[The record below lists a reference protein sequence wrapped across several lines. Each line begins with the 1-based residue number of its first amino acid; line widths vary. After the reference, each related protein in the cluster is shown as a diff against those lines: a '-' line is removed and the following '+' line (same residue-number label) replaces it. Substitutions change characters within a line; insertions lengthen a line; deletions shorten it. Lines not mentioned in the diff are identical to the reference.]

1 MTQQTF
7 TANKRIESI
16 DILRGIAMVI
26 MALDHTRDYF
36 HISAN
41 IDDPLNLGT
50 TTPILFFT
58 RWITHFCAPV
68 FVFLSG
74 TSIYLQSLRKTKN
87 ELSAFLIKRGLWL
100 IAAEFIIIA
109 FAWTFNPFYNVIPF
123 QVIWTI
129 GISMV
134 ILGVAVR
141 LPFKAVLLIGLL
153 IVLGHNLLD
162 IPEAA
167 PGFNPGFLW
176 NILHFGHFVT
186 YEFAAK
192 HYALIVYPF
201 LPWTGLMMLGYCIG
215 MFFSNSYSMEQRQ
228 NILVRLGLVLILFFV
243 VVRFTN
249 TYGDPVPWTTQKNG
263 FYTFLSFIKV
273 EKYPASLLYMC
284 ITIGP
289 ALLLLAFMEKIKN
302 SFTDK
307 LVVFG
312 RTAFFYYILHI
323 YLIHLLAT
331 ILFFVKGK
339 HTVQFAIDSMQ
350 DLPFMFV
357 IPGEGIGLRLVY
369 LVWIVVIASLYPA
382 CKWYDR
388 YKTNHKEKWWLSYL

>member
-1 MTQQTF
+1 MHQKLIAT
-7 TANKRIESI
+7 KRIESI

-41 IDDPLNLGT
+41 IDEPTNLAS
-50 TTPILFFT
+50 TTPVLFFT

-100 IAAEFIIIA
+100 IVAEFVIIA
-109 FAWTFNPFYNVIPF
+109 LAWTFNPFYNVIPF

-134 ILGVAVR
+134 LLGFAVR
-141 LPFKAVLLIGLL
+141 LPFKLVLAIGLL
-153 IVLGHNLLD
+153 IVFGHNLLD
-162 IPEAA
+162 IPEAT
-167 PGFNPGFLW
+167 PGFKPGILW
-176 NILHFGHFVT
+176 NMLHSGHFVA
-186 YEFAAK
+186 YEFAPK
-192 HYALIVYPF
+192 YYALIVYPF
-201 LPWTGLMMLGYCIG
+201 LPWTGLMLMGYCVGI
-215 MFFSNSYSMEQRQ
+215 FFSPTYSMEQRRT
-228 NILVRLGLVLILFFV
+228 NLTRLGLLLILLFV
-243 VVRFTN
+243 TVRFIN
-249 TYGDPVPWTTQKNG
+249 IYGDPVAWTVQKNG
-263 FYTFLSFIKV
+263 FYTLMSFLKV
-273 EKYPASLLYMC
+273 HKYPPSLMYMC
-284 ITIGP
+284 VTIGP
-289 ALLLLAFMEKIKN
+289 ALLVLSFIEKIKN
-302 SFTDK
+302 GFSNIM
-307 LVVFG
+307 VVFG

-331 ILFFVKGK
+331 ILFFIQGK

-350 DLPFMFV
+350 TLPFLFI
-357 IPGEGIGLRLVY
+357 IPGEGIGVGLVY
-369 LVWIVVIASLYPA
+369 LLWIGIVVMLYPL
-382 CKWYDR
+382 CKWYDQ